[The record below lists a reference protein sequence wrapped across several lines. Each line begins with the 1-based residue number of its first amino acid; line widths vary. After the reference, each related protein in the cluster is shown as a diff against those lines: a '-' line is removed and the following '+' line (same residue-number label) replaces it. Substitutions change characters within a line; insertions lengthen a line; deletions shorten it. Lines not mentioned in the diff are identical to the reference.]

1 MCSRKTLANREE
13 LDYSLG
19 HQAMNF
25 YLHSGLWFAAQFL
38 EAGILFALFARGWQ
52 RQYPRFTS
60 YIIFQLVAEVFLI
73 FAMDRFPYIYYFG
86 YWATMVVTI
95 VLTFAIFYEVVQ
107 QVWAPMDARRKL
119 GKAVV
124 WLIVVLIFGQ
134 SVIALWTSAA
144 HPSHLDSI
152 TSFILSVDR
161 DLRVVV
167 CATGLFILVFLK
179 RLGISWR
186 EFVVGII
193 AGFVLFFAV
202 HLTVATAVA
211 HPTVLHRS
219 TLAAINSAAYL
230 LATLV
235 WLAYAILSPNVVP
248 GGAAGSSPPPTPLPT
263 IPAQCGSTG

>member
-13 LDYSLG
+13 LDYAPG
-19 HQAMNF
+19 HHAMHFHLNF
-25 YLHSGLWFAAQFL
+25 GLWFAAQFL

-219 TLAAINSAAYL
+219 TLAAVNSAAYL

-248 GGAAGSSPPPTPLPT
+248 GGAVGSMPPTTSLPT